1 MNLPLNNLQIKFLAE
16 ILEPYRNSHDRHV
29 RNLVL
34 KMDWLVKQYA
44 RFENEALEL
53 IAAMNAGE
61 SPPNTIVCTRESIFG
76 KEQSNG

>member
-34 KMDWLVKQYA
+34 KMDWLVKQQA
-44 RFENEALEL
+44 ERDKKTAALMAS
-53 IAAMNAGE
+53 IKAGNT
-61 SPPNTIVCTRESIFG
+61 PPNVIVCTRESIFG
-76 KEQSNG
+76 KEQNNG